1 VNFQRLLSCLWLP
14 FRGYRRVAHSFA
26 HFMEKSASFKTP
38 LGVQLPSSFRSLL
51 KRNLDTVDVHKDCR
65 CFIFGNGP
73 SLGKLDLTL
82 FQDDITIGV
91 NGFYKHTQARTCQ
104 PSYYCLSPDFFFDGS
119 AVARSFL
126 SELLATIEKSC
137 FYIPLI
143 GQAKNIVRDGCLPLE
158 RTFFIPHNGSLVHDD
173 IEKVDFLHSVPN
185 GVNIIQEALLM
196 AFHVGCN
203 PIYLL
208 GVEHDW
214 LATRT
219 GNTHF
224 YSDFARHPTFRYL
237 DQWSYYERIRG
248 ALQTWECYLTIN
260 RYALK
265 HGIRIVNLTPN
276 SFLDVFESGDLSAF
290 MKKVV

>member
-1 VNFQRLLSCLWLP
+1 MAYACAHLL
-14 FRGYRRVAHSFA
+14 
-26 HFMEKSASFKTP
+26 EKSAAFKTP
-38 LGVQLPSSFRSLL
+38 LSVQFPSSFHKLL
-51 KRNLDTVDVHKDCR
+51 KRNLGATGRHKDRR

-73 SLGKLDLTL
+73 SLGKVDLTQ
-82 FQDDITIGV
+82 FHNDITIGV
-91 NGFYKHTQARTCQ
+91 NGYYKHTQARDCQ

-126 SELLATIEKSC
+126 FELLTIINKSY

-143 GQAKNIVRDGCLPLE
+143 GQARNIVRDGYLPLE

-173 IEKVDFLHSVPN
+173 IERVDFLHAVPN
-185 GVNIIQEALLM
+185 GVNIMQEALLT
-196 AFHVGCN
+196 AFHMGCN

-219 GNTHF
+219 ENKHF

-260 RYALK
+260 RYAQK
-265 HGIRIVNLTPN
+265 HGIRIVNLTPD
-276 SFLDVFESGDLSAF
+276 SFLDVFESGDLADV
-290 MKKVV
+290 MKRAD